1 MVHQR
6 RHRPGKE
13 VDRRSRRSTTKIP
26 LGGTTQE
33 LYGLSDRGK
42 REKKPGKNLQK
53 FRYNIFRDRAI
64 THPNLDLNIE
74 ITVSSRN
81 GSRADILPWQK
92 RRRIRVISYL
102 ANNPD

>member
-1 MVHQR
+1 MAHQR
-6 RHRPGKE
+6 RHRP

-33 LYGLSDRGK
+33 YGLSDRGK
-42 REKKPGKNLQK
+42 RKKSRKNLQK